1 MKKIVIVLLLIISF
15 IQISCSSDIE
25 NNTTTAN
32 PVDVYVVGKKNSN
45 AAYWKNNQEVLLNN
59 GIGCEAD
66 MLMVSNGNI
75 HVFGKKQLDNWTT
88 QFMYWKNNVATNLT
102 ETFNTPAQF
111 VRSIT
116 GMDVVGEDVYFVGY
130 TKNPLIAAEIYDFV
144 YWKNGNKTVIDG
156 ATNPTFKSKIKV
168 VNNIVYVIGNKSNCF
183 NNCHGVFVN
192 GVFQAV
198 PVGVLLN
205 GITVKDNQVYVYGKN
220 NNSTSVYL
228 KNLTTGTESNI
239 PSISNAIK
247 LLFDNDNL
255 YNCELCGFKNRA
267 FTTRLLWR
275 TPKILIIHIKRF
287 LVDNFGNRTKKLINN
302 VKYPIYDLDISK
314 YICDDSD
321 YKSKSKYN
329 KFRKHG
335 IEIFFMKN
343 YFEQLGVDITKE
355 EYYTLFKD
363 IGQIIDGKID
373 ITNATRK

>member
-1 MKKIVIVLLLIISF
+1 MKNFVIALSLIISF
-15 IQISCSSDIE
+15 IQISCSSDIVD
-25 NNTTTAN
+25 NTSKAN
-32 PVDVYVVGKKNSN
+32 PVDVYVVGKKNNN

-59 GIGCEAD
+59 GLGSEAD

-168 VNNIVYVIGNKSNCF
+168 VNNTVYIIGNKSNCF

-220 NNSTSVYL
+220 NNSSSVYF

-239 PSISNAIK
+239 TSISNAIK

-255 YNCELCGFKNRA
+255 YISDGVNIFKNNTN
-267 FTTRLLWR
+267 FYSSSFFSFY
-275 TPKILIIHIKRF
+275 IDF
-287 LVDNFGNRTKKLINN
+287 LVLNDN
-302 VKYPIYDLDISK
+302 K
-314 YICDDSD
+314 YIL
-321 YKSKSKYN
+321 KSEGDFGTTDILYINDVNTLQIFISEG
-329 KFRKHG
+329 KF
-335 IEIFFMKN
+335 N
-343 YFEQLGVDITKE
+343 TVSVVQ
-355 EYYTLFKD
+355 
-363 IGQIIDGKID
+363 
-373 ITNATRK
+373 N